1 VAVYQRVY
9 GKSARTLLDKMD
21 GWMDGYIYTGY
32 IYMLWNGDCACCV
45 MEKNG
50 DVTNCSYLAE
60 KN

>member
-1 VAVYQRVY
+1 MAVYQRVY

-21 GWMDGYIYTGY
+21 GWMDGWLDIYIYAMERGLC
-32 IYMLWNGDCACCV
+32 MLRHG
-45 MEKNG
+45 KNG